1 MKGNRVEPCKHLFIP
16 AQAHLQYLVG
26 CSRSGTRNDDKP
38 VEISYPPIDFVCA
51 QHAMDGA
58 ICMGELASHFRAV
71 YQSPDGDED
80 NMAPAV
86 LAFASTVFSLMRH
99 KLEDEGYDHFP
110 TIVMHGAAGAGKTS
124 ILNAALAAV
133 GRGPKD
139 SAVTGMMQPRS
150 SNACTH
156 ACTQQHACTQHTCSR
171 VRTHT
176 CNSARM
182 HLAIRM
188 QHVAATVRARSH
200 ATACTH
206 ARRSSRHTH
215 VHACTHA
222 TVHTFTQQCTHAL
235 SSTQATRSHATRSI
249 NSARIQHLI
258 PHAMTQGVHWKHCSG
273 RLSGSTIRCWALMTC
288 TPTSTRREAATWC
301 TSCSIPTA
309 TIVQSHEALPPCDAR
324 CYLRPIMSTQTS
336 RTSRRS
342 PGCSILS

>member
-133 GRGPKD
+133 GRPKD

-156 ACTQQHACTQHTCSR
+156 AR
-171 VRTHT
+171 
-176 CNSARM
+176 NS
-182 HLAIRM
+182 
-188 QHVAATVRARSH
+188 
-200 ATACTH
+200 TH
-206 ARRSSRHTH
+206 ARSTH
-215 VHACTHA
+215 VAVYARTLATVHACT
-222 TVHTFTQQCTHAL
+222 
-235 SSTQATRSHATRSI
+235 
-249 NSARIQHLI
+249 
-258 PHAMTQGVHWKHCSG
+258 
-273 RLSGSTIRCWALMTC
+273 
-288 TPTSTRREAATWC
+288 
-301 TSCSIPTA
+301 
-309 TIVQSHEALPPCDAR
+309 
-324 CYLRPIMSTQTS
+324 
-336 RTSRRS
+336 
-342 PGCSILS
+342 